1 MTPGKFSAV
10 SALQGY
16 LPYLRQ
22 KQLFSQ
28 QRMPNVSKLFIGLI

>member
-28 QRMPNVSKLFIGLI
+28 QMPNVSKLFIGLI